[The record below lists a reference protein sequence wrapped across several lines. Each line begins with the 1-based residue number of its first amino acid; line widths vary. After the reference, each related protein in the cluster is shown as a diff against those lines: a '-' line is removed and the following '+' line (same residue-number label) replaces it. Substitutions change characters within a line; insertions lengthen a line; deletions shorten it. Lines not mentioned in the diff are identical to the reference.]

1 MRRIFVFT
9 SPILDRIKELHCKRY
24 VLFTGRLNKRGLV
37 GMSEARKAKK
47 LEREAFQ
54 KIQAEKRQQE
64 DRRSMLWIY
73 GVGAFAFLLLIGSV
87 TVAILSGQR
96 EKSRLESAA
105 AKPIAGVQTVAG
117 FTRNHTSKRDSYLR
131 VPPMGGDHASNFT
144 NCGIYLTPV
153 DNWRAV
159 HSLEHGAVWITY
171 RPDLPKNQIAMLINQ
186 AKTQPYEILSPFPG
200 LPASVVASAWGKQ
213 LKIESDADPRL
224 PVFLQAYIQGP
235 QTPEV
240 GAACTGGVQG

>member
-1 MRRIFVFT
+1 
-9 SPILDRIKELHCKRY
+9 
-24 VLFTGRLNKRGLV
+24 
-37 GMSEARKAKK
+37 MSEARRQKK
-47 LEREAFQ
+47 IEREAFQ

-73 GVGAFAFLLLIGSV
+73 GVGAVAFLLLIGSA

-96 EKSRLESAA
+96 DKSRLESAA
-105 AKPIAGVQTVAG
+105 AKPIASVQTVAG

-131 VPPMGGDHASNFT
+131 VPPMGGDHASDFT
-144 NCGIYLTPV
+144 NCGIYSYSV

-171 RPDLPKNQIAMLINQ
+171 RPDLPKKQVAALINQ
-186 AKTQPYEILSPFPG
+186 AKTRPYEILSPYPD
-200 LPASVVASAWGKQ
+200 LPSSVVASAWGKQ
-213 LKIESDADPRL
+213 LKMKSAYDSRL
-224 PVFLQAYIQGP
+224 PVFLQAYMQGP

-240 GAACTGGVQG
+240 GAACTGGVAG